1 MHNKK
6 TPFLCAGVEGRQSR
20 ADGSGGDQTPAA
32 DSPLVGHGDVHSFDG
47 CSDRMHE
54 ACASLW
60 VAQREIEECHGWQG
74 APVLMWMKI
83 IE

>member
-47 CSDRMHE
+47 CSDRVRLAMGRT
-54 ACASLW
+54 ARDRGMPRVARCARAD
-60 VAQREIEECHGWQG
+60 VDENY
-74 APVLMWMKI
+74 
-83 IE
+83 